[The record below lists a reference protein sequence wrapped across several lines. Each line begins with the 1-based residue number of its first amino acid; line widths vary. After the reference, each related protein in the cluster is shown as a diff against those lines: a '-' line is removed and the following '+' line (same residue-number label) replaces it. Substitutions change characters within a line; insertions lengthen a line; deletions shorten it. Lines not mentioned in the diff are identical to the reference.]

1 MTELEFIVYN
11 YYCSREKF
19 LENVKSFGVDE
30 FKTKFKNRKTHDDLV
45 HLAHID

>member
-1 MTELEFIVYN
+1 MLQKEVTYDSE
-11 YYCSREKF
+11 
-19 LENVKSFGVDE
+19 LENVKSCGVDE